1 MCLFVWVV
9 LEEDPTRDSD
19 SAMQEEVEIRA
30 ATVIATER
38 ICAVLARAPGVKRK
52 PLAIQVDWM
61 LWQDGEARKDDILPH
76 HRTLTC
82 FY

>member
-1 MCLFVWVV
+1 MHAGGLHCEYDVVNVMC
-9 LEEDPTRDSD
+9 
-19 SAMQEEVEIRA
+19 QEEVELRA

-38 ICAVLARAPGVKRK
+38 IAALLNAMPSDSTTARRAF
-52 PLAIQVDWM
+52 AIHIDWL
-61 LWQDGEARKDDILPH
+61 LWQDGEARKDSLPPH